1 MQKLVTQLLWRKHIH
16 PLPCYGSVSIWEE
29 SQQHTWKERKC
40 CLPTP
45 PQSYQ
50 TPNTDIGFD
59 WNFSASVKCMHILKR
74 WVLVLPIHRIKI
86 NYVYLTQQ
94 IAAEGCAISSKTW
107 RIWGWSERLDVPV
120 FHQAVRALPDD
131 KTILLPKW
139 NWPKKMKNWREG
151 KKKKKQERRADTQK
165 DFDEGL
171 LRFGQSSQAHRRG
184 IRIAIHSSEDIHRGL
199 LLSQTALHSDAV
211 EKAGGQTGNLKQRA
225 STHKHFHHTNCST
238 NCMTQLRS

>member
-151 KKKKKQERRADTQK
+151 KKKKKTGKTRRHTEGLRRRASEVWTKLSSAQK
-165 DFDEGL
+165 GDSD
-171 LRFGQSSQAHRRG
+171 R
-184 IRIAIHSSEDIHRGL
+184 HSLKWRHSPGV
-199 LLSQTALHSDAV
+199 TALTDSLAFRCSR
-211 EKAGGQTGNLKQRA
+211 EGRG
-225 STHKHFHHTNCST
+225 TNG
-238 NCMTQLRS
+238 